1 MARNRDIF
9 GGLLML
15 FIISFGLIFLNYDV
29 RLGFRST
36 PLIHSTVWRANNIIH
51 NFFATNSSSG
61 TSLGSIGSLVSHT
74 GIQSLPPGVQLTGNI
89 GNTLLPSRRTSGKLP
104 HLYLPSRGEKLN
116 LTKDGFIQSDVK
128 HSSQL
133 QTTSQTQNT
142 QSATHTDVQ
151 GNQDTKNTSQNNIPL
166 PGMTTKSDKTNGLET
181 GSLMTLFTTFKNT
194 SDRINVQLNTVRNWA
209 QFLPNIQPVLFSTFQ
224 TGNMLVQNIFDG
236 PDVIFFTKILQIP
249 MKHYGGTKISY
260 IYY

>member
-61 TSLGSIGSLVSHT
+61 TSLGSIGSLVSQT
-74 GIQSLPPGVQLTGNI
+74 GSQSLPPGVQLTGNV
-89 GNTLLPSRRTSGKLP
+89 GNTVLPSRRTSGKLP

-116 LTKDGFIQSDVK
+116 LTKDGFIQSDIK
-128 HSSQL
+128 THSSQL

-151 GNQDTKNTSQNNIPL
+151 GNQHTQNTSQNNIA
-166 PGMTTKSDKTNGLET
+166 GMSPKSVNGLET

-194 SDRINVQLNTVRNWA
+194 SDRINVQLNTIRNWA

-224 TGNMLVQNIFDG
+224 TGNVLVQNIFDG
-236 PDVIFFTKILQIP
+236 PDVIVGLNFL
-249 MKHYGGTKISY
+249 SY
-260 IYY
+260 VYY